1 MIKSEPMQQVSLKG
15 EPQVKSD
22 KQESKDEPGVFT
34 YDLESMQCTMH
45 STGQEQVAPLQSGP
59 NGLAVA
65 RFQVSSEVLVHHTEF
80 SNLMLLAP
88 AEKKAKAKTAAKATA
103 KPKVKAKKTKSKVEL
118 EPEPKPKVKAKLKAK
133 PNADDAPNAPAAV
146 HDAIV
151 RNDYGI
157 MLYNKG
163 GKNTIGIR
171 EKFGQKKQVLS
182 FGGTRCTKSEAEMR
196 AIAKILVDDLNK
208 GESMQTCKDK
218 GNMLA
223 GVAK

>member
-103 KPKVKAKKTKSKVEL
+103 KPKVKAKKTK
-118 EPEPKPKVKAKLKAK
+118 PKVKAKVKAK
-133 PNADDAPNAPAAV
+133 PNTDDVPNAPAAE

-151 RNDYGI
+151 RNDYSI

-171 EKFGQKKQVLS
+171 AKFGQKKQVLS
-182 FGGTRCTKSEAEMR
+182 FGSTKCTKSEAEMR
-196 AIAKILVDDLNK
+196 AIAKVVVDDLNK
-208 GESMQTCKDK
+208 GESLQTCKDK

-223 GVAK
+223 GVA

>member
-103 KPKVKAKKTKSKVEL
+103 KPKVKAKKTN
-118 EPEPKPKVKAKLKAK
+118 PKVKAKVKAK
-133 PNADDAPNAPAAV
+133 PNTDDVPNAPAAE

-151 RNDYGI
+151 RNDYSI

-171 EKFGQKKQVLS
+171 AKFGEKKQVLS
-182 FGGTRCTKSEAEMR
+182 FGSTKCTKSEAEMR
-196 AIAKILVDDLNK
+196 AIAKVVVDDLNK
-208 GESMQTCKDK
+208 GESLQTCKDK

-223 GVAK
+223 GVA

>member
-1 MIKSEPMQQVSLKG
+1 M
-15 EPQVKSD
+15 
-22 KQESKDEPGVFT
+22 
-34 YDLESMQCTMH
+34 
-45 STGQEQVAPLQSGP
+45 
-59 NGLAVA
+59 
-65 RFQVSSEVLVHHTEF
+65 HHTEF

-88 AEKKAKAKTAAKATA
+88 AQKKAKAKTAAKAGT
-103 KPKVKAKKTKSKVEL
+103 KPKGKVKKTKGKVKPES
-118 EPEPKPKVKAKLKAK
+118 EPKPKVKAKLKAK

-171 EKFGQKKQVLS
+171 EKFGLKKQVLS

-208 GESMQTCKDK
+208 GESMQTCKAK

>member
-15 EPQVKSD
+15 EPQVKSEP

-103 KPKVKAKKTKSKVEL
+103 KPKVKAKKTN
-118 EPEPKPKVKAKLKAK
+118 PKVKAKVKAK
-133 PNADDAPNAPAAV
+133 PNTDDVPNAPAAE

-151 RNDYGI
+151 RNDYSI

-171 EKFGQKKQVLS
+171 AKFGEKKQVLS
-182 FGGTRCTKSEAEMR
+182 FGSTKCTKSEAEMR
-196 AIAKILVDDLNK
+196 AIAKVVVDDLNK
-208 GESMQTCKDK
+208 GESLQTCKDK

-223 GVAK
+223 GLG

>member
-103 KPKVKAKKTKSKVEL
+103 KPKVKAKKTN
-118 EPEPKPKVKAKLKAK
+118 PKVKAKVKAK
-133 PNADDAPNAPAAV
+133 PNTDDVPNAPAAE

-151 RNDYGI
+151 RNDYSI

-182 FGGTRCTKSEAEMR
+182 FGSTKCTKSEAEMR
-196 AIAKILVDDLNK
+196 AIAKVVVDDLNK
-208 GESMQTCKDK
+208 GESLQTCKDK

-223 GVAK
+223 GVA

>member
-103 KPKVKAKKTKSKVEL
+103 KPKVKAKKTKPNVKA
-118 EPEPKPKVKAKLKAK
+118 KVKAK
-133 PNADDAPNAPAAV
+133 PNTDDVPNAPAAE

-151 RNDYGI
+151 RNDYSI

-171 EKFGQKKQVLS
+171 AKFGQKKQVLS
-182 FGGTRCTKSEAEMR
+182 FGSTKCTKSEAEMR
-196 AIAKILVDDLNK
+196 AIAKVVVDDLNK
-208 GESMQTCKDK
+208 GESLQTCKDK

-223 GVAK
+223 GVA

>member
-45 STGQEQVAPLQSGP
+45 STGQEQVAPLQPGP

-103 KPKVKAKKTKSKVEL
+103 KPKVKAKKTN
-118 EPEPKPKVKAKLKAK
+118 PKVKAKVKAK
-133 PNADDAPNAPAAV
+133 PNTDDVPNAPAAE

-151 RNDYGI
+151 RNDYSI

-182 FGGTRCTKSEAEMR
+182 FGSTKCTKSEAEMR
-196 AIAKILVDDLNK
+196 AIAKVVVDDLNK
-208 GESMQTCKDK
+208 GESLQTCKDK

-223 GVAK
+223 GVA

>member
-1 MIKSEPMQQVSLKG
+1 VIKSEPMQQVSLKG

-103 KPKVKAKKTKSKVEL
+103 KPKVKAKKTK
-118 EPEPKPKVKAKLKAK
+118 PKVKAKVKAK
-133 PNADDAPNAPAAV
+133 PNTDDVPNAPAAE

-151 RNDYGI
+151 RNDYSI

-171 EKFGQKKQVLS
+171 AKFGQKKQVLS
-182 FGGTRCTKSEAEMR
+182 FGSTKCTKSEAEMR
-196 AIAKILVDDLNK
+196 AIAKVVVDDLNK

-223 GVAK
+223 GVA

>member
-103 KPKVKAKKTKSKVEL
+103 KPKVKAKKTN
-118 EPEPKPKVKAKLKAK
+118 PKVKAKVKAK
-133 PNADDAPNAPAAV
+133 PNTDDVPNAPAAE

-151 RNDYGI
+151 RNDYSI

-182 FGGTRCTKSEAEMR
+182 FGSTKCTKSEAEMR
-196 AIAKILVDDLNK
+196 AIAKVVVDDLNK

-223 GVAK
+223 GVA

>member
-103 KPKVKAKKTKSKVEL
+103 KPKVKAKKTN
-118 EPEPKPKVKAKLKAK
+118 PKVKAKVKAK
-133 PNADDAPNAPAAV
+133 PNTDDVPNAPAAE

-151 RNDYGI
+151 RNDYSI

-171 EKFGQKKQVLS
+171 AKFGQKKQVLS
-182 FGGTRCTKSEAEMR
+182 FGSTKCTKSEAEMR
-196 AIAKILVDDLNK
+196 AIAKVVVDDLNK
-208 GESMQTCKDK
+208 GESLQTCKDK

-223 GVAK
+223 GVA

>member
-15 EPQVKSD
+15 EPQVKSEP

-103 KPKVKAKKTKSKVEL
+103 KPKVKAKKTK
-118 EPEPKPKVKAKLKAK
+118 PKVKAKVKAK
-133 PNADDAPNAPAAV
+133 PNTDDVPNAPAAE

-151 RNDYGI
+151 RNDYSI

-171 EKFGQKKQVLS
+171 AKFGEKKQVLS
-182 FGGTRCTKSEAEMR
+182 FGSTKCTKSEAEMR
-196 AIAKILVDDLNK
+196 AIAKVVVDDLNK
-208 GESMQTCKDK
+208 GESLQTCKDK

-223 GVAK
+223 GVG

>member
-103 KPKVKAKKTKSKVEL
+103 KPKVKAKKTK
-118 EPEPKPKVKAKLKAK
+118 PKVKAKVKAK
-133 PNADDAPNAPAAV
+133 PNTDDVPNAPAAE

-151 RNDYGI
+151 RNDYSI

-171 EKFGQKKQVLS
+171 AKFGQKKQVLS
-182 FGGTRCTKSEAEMR
+182 FGSTKCTKSEAEMR
-196 AIAKILVDDLNK
+196 AIAKVVVDDLNK

-223 GVAK
+223 GVA